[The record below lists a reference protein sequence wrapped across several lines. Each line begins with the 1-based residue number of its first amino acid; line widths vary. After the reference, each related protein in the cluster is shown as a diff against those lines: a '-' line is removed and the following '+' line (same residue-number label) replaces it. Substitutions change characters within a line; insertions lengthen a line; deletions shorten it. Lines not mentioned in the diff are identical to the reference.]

1 VERLTDG
8 DKLVGAENADSQ
20 APILEFVMVDCE
32 EYATHDPTPV
42 IVKLPTFQVK
52 KGLSLLELQQR
63 IRLKLAAM
71 GFACNAPSESDD
83 SRHHGELHR
92 LKFSGGGSTNIIHM
106 AVSVPHRQ
114 LETMDSSYD
123 TGAKTWHYTLRPVG
137 NLSPDDYDTPFPHPW
152 LVALTDCGASD
163 DLQQE
168 LLDLRYAARLA
179 NDATTPSDDTNAAPA
194 AEAPTQHLRLAE
206 FKKEFELTLE
216 QRPCATFSGRPD
228 RESTDRAWIE
238 NIREATMRMPP
249 SMSSATMLDMF
260 ALSLSDDT
268 TGTDETLKGT
278 SPRAYF
284 LKLIDLNDRKATS
297 GLDEL
302 KTQVGKV
309 LDARERQ
316 VRLDNWIAAM
326 QKRFPVTQPVK
337 AAIRALDDYELTGL
351 DDFEEQVEHWIA
363 CLDNIRRVEDQTGS
377 TTHFEPLDFGMNMG
391 PHHPSRATAYFR
403 EKLNELAHL
412 VDKHLEYATD
422 YETKHGLRSD
432 YFRPDM
438 RFLQEWNYC
447 KEYGPKQDELDREGN
462 QEVFVFEGVLRAAY
476 RKTQAPG
483 VGEEGLLTFTDH
495 EGQTVTARGN
505 AGTFAF
511 YCIPVRWILKVVRDF
526 FFAPGADAPT
536 ADPIQ
541 RWAEYSSGRSRMQL
555 LFEGKTF
562 RPGLPFLTAM
572 APELEDGR
580 WLKTFSES
588 EDEAEDTDNESEAG
602 DSGSECATD
611 GDSDGDSGSECETET
626 AGVAEEPRPRSHDWR
641 SGLCPELAAYEAF
654 DEGYAASNTR

>member
-1 VERLTDG
+1 
-8 DKLVGAENADSQ
+8 
-20 APILEFVMVDCE
+20 M
-32 EYATHDPTPV
+32 
-42 IVKLPTFQVK
+42 
-52 KGLSLLELQQR
+52 
-63 IRLKLAAM
+63 
-71 GFACNAPSESDD
+71 
-83 SRHHGELHR
+83 
-92 LKFSGGGSTNIIHM
+92 
-106 AVSVPHRQ
+106 
-114 LETMDSSYD
+114 
-123 TGAKTWHYTLRPVG
+123 
-137 NLSPDDYDTPFPHPW
+137 
-152 LVALTDCGASD
+152 
-163 DLQQE
+163 
-168 LLDLRYAARLA
+168 
-179 NDATTPSDDTNAAPA
+179 
-194 AEAPTQHLRLAE
+194 
-206 FKKEFELTLE
+206 
-216 QRPCATFSGRPD
+216 
-228 RESTDRAWIE
+228 
-238 NIREATMRMPP
+238 
-249 SMSSATMLDMF
+249 
-260 ALSLSDDT
+260 
-268 TGTDETLKGT
+268 
-278 SPRAYF
+278 
-284 LKLIDLNDRKATS
+284 
-297 GLDEL
+297 
-302 KTQVGKV
+302 
-309 LDARERQ
+309 
-316 VRLDNWIAAM
+316 
-326 QKRFPVTQPVK
+326 
-337 AAIRALDDYELTGL
+337 
-351 DDFEEQVEHWIA
+351 
-363 CLDNIRRVEDQTGS
+363 EDQTGS

-403 EKLNELAHL
+403 EKLNELAHM

-447 KEYGPKQDELDREGN
+447 KEYGTEDELEGT
-462 QEVFVFEGVLRAAY
+462 QGVFVFEGVLCEAY

-611 GDSDGDSGSECETET
+611 GDSDGDSGSEC
-626 AGVAEEPRPRSHDWR
+626 SCF
-641 SGLCPELAAYEAF
+641 S
-654 DEGYAASNTR
+654 